1 MSPTV
6 DDHPDHPIDT
16 RPSATENSYN
26 TAPSANQHETRPDRA
41 TASEH
46 ASLDHE
52 DVREVDRSQ
61 STTATDTSA
70 ARFLTN
76 LFDQRGGSPLS
87 GSSHPR
93 SPGPMGTAS
102 YFGRTSSPPQFVRNP
117 SNPPFVLTRDFPS
130 TSNQEPRSDAS
141 SPAPHSQ
148 SPETKDTATPSSI
161 SHPPNSETN
170 NTTTTE
176 ESHPASDQSKHEQ
189 QTQEVPQEPIY
200 PTVIPAEYRE
210 RQARRE
216 AMIREQEQRSE
227 RTRGDSTDE
236 HTVSA

>member
-1 MSPTV
+1 V
-6 DDHPDHPIDT
+6 EDHPDHPINT
-16 RPSATENSYN
+16 RPNPTENSQN
-26 TAPSANQHETRPDRA
+26 TAPPTNQHEARSDRA

-61 STTATDTSA
+61 STTTTETSA

-87 GSSHPR
+87 GSSHPQ

-117 SNPPFVLTRDFPS
+117 SNPPFVPTRDFPS
-130 TSNQEPRSDAS
+130 TSNQEPRPNAS

-148 SPETKDTATPSSI
+148 SPETKETATPSSI
-161 SHPPNSETN
+161 SHLPNSETN
-170 NTTTTE
+170 NTTKTE